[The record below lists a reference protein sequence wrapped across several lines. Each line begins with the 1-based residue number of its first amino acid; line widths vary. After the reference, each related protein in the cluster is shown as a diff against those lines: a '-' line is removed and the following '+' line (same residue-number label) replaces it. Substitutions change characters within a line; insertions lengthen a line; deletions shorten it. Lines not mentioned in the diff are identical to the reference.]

1 MGKVY
6 KVKVDGE
13 TFLVEIEEV
22 GQRPSIKHIEK
33 TKEDKTTSQENKIAE
48 EKTTEIHE
56 EKKALSSVPVDIIN
70 GSENTVKEKALGDF
84 ITSPLPGKIISVNVK
99 PGQKIKKGDLLLVI
113 EAMKMENE
121 VFASHETAV
130 KEIYVKAGDLVETN
144 QKLIK
149 MER

>member
-22 GQRPSIKHIEK
+22 GQKPSVKHIEK
-33 TKEDKTTSQENKIAE
+33 TREDKAPPQETEIKE
-48 EKTTEIHE
+48 EKTKEIHE
-56 EKKALSSVPVDIIN
+56 DKKPSLSVPVDIIN
-70 GSENTVKEKALGDF
+70 GSENIVKEKTSGDF

-99 PGQKIKKGDLLLVI
+99 AGQKIKKGDLLLVI

-121 VFASHETAV
+121 VFASHESSV

>member
-1 MGKVY
+1 MGKIY

-22 GQRPSIKHIEK
+22 GQKPSVKYIEK
-33 TKEDKTTSQENKIAE
+33 TREDKATPQETKIKE
-48 EKTTEIHE
+48 EKTTEINE
-56 EKKALSSVPVDIIN
+56 EKKPSLSVPVDFIN
-70 GSENTVKEKALGDF
+70 GSENTVKEKTLGDF

-99 PGQKIKKGDLLLVI
+99 IGQKIKKGDLLLVI

-121 VFASHETAV
+121 IFASRESSV